1 MFNTKL
7 SLVTS
12 TGLLLASKP
21 ETADET
27 KQILA
32 TGLMTALISFSKEVH
47 QRELQSISYHD
58 RTVSF
63 LRVHDFVL
71 IVETI
76 GEDSTVTER
85 QLVQL
90 LEYLIESAEP
100 LLEDKDPNSLT
111 EGEAALII
119 ETCLQ
124 GLLSFQIQLAEQPL
138 KKAETAIFTLNHLDK
153 AWQISDK
160 SGSGPFMPLIA
171 SMLGTHKENLDSNG
185 TFKGLITQ
193 IPDENCTTFTVIDSN
208 REITKVGILK
218 LPLKLDAVLFRLYPM
233 IERMLSLLSKDSKKS
248 DIESVLDILR
258 DIDDPGPRLTR
269 ISIEDLSPTFLDR
282 TAGRNLERAIY
293 SAIVGDEIFVVGDKP
308 TVRLVIDT
316 LSIFTQHLQTSVN
329 VWITMED
336 VDQNEKCDLTSRICG
351 MSPTIYNSLFQRGL
365 IDETVTTINLER
377 SRVKGMKS
385 SVHYKKLFD
394 TVKRLKITEVANKIA
409 IELEDLIEAA
419 MRITSF
425 ALYDAKKAKIK
436 MKELTTQTNLPP
448 SLIRKA
454 VELAKKRNYLLSY
467 LI

>member
-1 MFNTKL
+1 MFNIKL

-12 TGLLLASKP
+12 TGLLLTSKP

-90 LEYLIESAEP
+90 IEYLIESAEP

-119 ETCLQ
+119 ENCLQ
-124 GLLSFQIQLAEQPL
+124 DMLSLQIQLAEQPL
-138 KKAETAIFTLNHLDK
+138 KNAETAMFTLNHSNK
-153 AWQISDK
+153 GWEISEK
-160 SGSGPFMPLIA
+160 KGSGSFIPLIA
-171 SMLGTHKENLDSNG
+171 FMLDTHKKNLGSNG
-185 TFKGLITQ
+185 TFKGIITQ
-193 IPDENCTTFTVIDSN
+193 IPDENCTILTVIDSKG
-208 REITKVGILK
+208 ETTKAGILK
-218 LPLKLDAVLFRLYPM
+218 LPIELDVTLFRLYPM
-233 IERMLSLLSKDSKKS
+233 IERMLSLMSKDSKKS
-248 DIESVLDILR
+248 DIESVLDTLR

-329 VWITMED
+329 VWITKDDIEL
-336 VDQNEKCDLTSRICG
+336 NEKCDLTSRICG
-351 MSPTIYNSLFQRGL
+351 MSPSIYKNLIQRGL
-365 IDETVTTINLER
+365 VDRSVTTINLEQ
-377 SRVKGMKS
+377 SKVKGEKS
-385 SVHYKKLFD
+385 SVYYKKLFD
-394 TVKRLKITEVANKIA
+394 TIKRLRITEVATKLA
-409 IELEDLIEAA
+409 MELEQLIEAA
-419 MRITSF
+419 MKITSF
-425 ALYDAKKAKIK
+425 ALHDAKKAQQD

-467 LI
+467 LL